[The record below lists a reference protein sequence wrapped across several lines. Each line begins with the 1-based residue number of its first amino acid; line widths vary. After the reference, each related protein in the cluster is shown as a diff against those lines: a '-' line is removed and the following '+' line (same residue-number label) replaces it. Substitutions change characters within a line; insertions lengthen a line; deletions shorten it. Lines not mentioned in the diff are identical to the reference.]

1 VVSETAGPVHATKGA
16 IWHAFYRVLSARCS
30 CPRGV
35 LTKLNSVGSK
45 KTDRGDEFKSRIHY
59 LPASNK
65 IFTVDFKSV
74 VCLQVTITEVNLN
87 KSASIMLPPT
97 SNTTLS
103 HWFVVHYGGHYR
115 VTVQTDS
122 NTAIP
127 AKPVEYLAPPIQP
140 PHQLH
145 VLPERNGS
153 YIVYWKEKGLPAAIA
168 NMT

>member
-1 VVSETAGPVHATKGA
+1 MSFE
-16 IWHAFYRVLSARCS
+16 
-30 CPRGV
+30 
-35 LTKLNSVGSK
+35 
-45 KTDRGDEFKSRIHY
+45 SRTHY

-65 IFTVDFKSV
+65 IFTVDFRSV

-87 KSASIMLPPT
+87 KSTSIMLLPT
-97 SNTTLS
+97 SKTGL
-103 HWFVVHYGGHYR
+103 HYWFVVHYGGHYR

-127 AKPVEYLAPPIQP
+127 SKPVEYLAPSIQP

-153 YIVYWKEKGLPAAIA
+153 FIVYWQEKDLPAAIA

>member
-1 VVSETAGPVHATKGA
+1 MSFEHRT
-16 IWHAFYRVLSARCS
+16 
-30 CPRGV
+30 
-35 LTKLNSVGSK
+35 
-45 KTDRGDEFKSRIHY
+45 HY

-65 IFTVDFKSV
+65 IFTVDYRSV

-87 KSASIMLPPT
+87 KSTSIMLLPT
-97 SNTTLS
+97 SDTELS
-103 HWFVVHYGGHYR
+103 HWFLVHYGGHYR

-122 NTAIP
+122 STSIP

-140 PHQLH
+140 PHQLQ

-153 YIVYWKEKGLPAAIA
+153 YIVYWNDKVLPAAIA